1 MRQMPEE
8 IPQIKSSCC
17 CAASRGGRLE
27 EKITSQDAP
36 EIAVSSELN
45 TPATYT
51 SPHSDIL
58 HVNEAGGKAH
68 HGNTDDAGKKDTE
81 RLLITGGRFLMG
93 TNDPEAFA
101 ADGEGPVRE
110 IQVDSFYLD
119 ACTVTNAEFEQFIR
133 ETGYRTEAEQFGW
146 SFVFHLFVSSQT
158 AAQVQTVVQHTP
170 WWWVVEGADWA
181 HPEGPDTHIRDRA
194 DHPVIHIS
202 WNDANAYC
210 HWAGKRL
217 PTEAEWEYAARG
229 GLIQKKY
236 PWGDTLR
243 PEGQHY
249 CNIWQGVFPTKN
261 NAADG
266 YAGTAPSRSFPP
278 NAYGLYNMSGNVWE
292 WCADNY
298 VTDHE
303 KSIMAD
309 IAAPSHEVRK
319 VLKGGSY
326 LCHRSYCNRYRV
338 AARIPNT
345 PDTSTGHIGFRC
357 AANVL
362 TI

>member
-1 MRQMPEE
+1 MLEMHDQLPKK
-8 IPQIKSSCC
+8 PSSCC
-17 CAASRGGRLE
+17 CAASRGGKLE
-27 EKITSQDAP
+27 EKSLPEETAASVEAVEDKPSSHTSYSADFT
-36 EIAVSSELN
+36 IALTNRAE
-45 TPATYT
+45 
-51 SPHSDIL
+51 
-58 HVNEAGGKAH
+58 
-68 HGNTDDAGKKDTE
+68 KKE
-81 RLLITGGRFLMG
+81 SIRIEGGRFLMG

-110 IQVDSFYLD
+110 VQVNSFYLD
-119 ACTVTNAEFEQFIR
+119 ACTVTNAEFAQFVR
-133 ETGYRTEAEQFGW
+133 ETGYRTEAERFGW
-146 SFVFHLFVSSQT
+146 SFVFHLFVSPQT
-158 AAQVQTVVQHTP
+158 ATQVRTVVQQTP

-181 HPEGPDTHIRDRA
+181 HPEGPDSNIKDRSN
-194 DHPVIHIS
+194 HPVLHIS

-210 HWAGKRL
+210 RWAGKRL
-217 PTEAEWEYAARG
+217 PTETEWEYAARG

-243 PEGQHY
+243 PDGQHY

-266 YAGTAPSRSFPP
+266 YAGTAPSQSFPP

-298 VTDHE
+298 VTEHE
-303 KSIMAD
+303 KAAD
-309 IAAPSHEVRK
+309 AATELSPHEDRK

-357 AANVL
+357 AADV
-362 TI
+362 